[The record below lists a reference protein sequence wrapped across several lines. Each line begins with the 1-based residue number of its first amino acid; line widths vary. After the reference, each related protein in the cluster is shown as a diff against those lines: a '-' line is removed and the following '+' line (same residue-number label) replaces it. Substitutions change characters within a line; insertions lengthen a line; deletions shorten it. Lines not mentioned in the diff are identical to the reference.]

1 MPEWNKVQDSGDR
14 SEWGTGAVRDMR
26 TGKGRYDLIPAVAM
40 HRLARHFENGAV
52 KYGDRNFEKGM
63 PLHAYLDSAIRH
75 AFKLLSGSVDEDHA
89 AAIMWNAA
97 AFIFTQDAI
106 ERGVLPKELDDLP
119 RNHSLRLS
127 KEPEKGV
134 ELCRADIQRRLLS
147 AAGRADGDIEEKER

>member
-1 MPEWNKVQDSGDR
+1 MLFR
-14 SEWGTGAVRDMR
+14 S
-26 TGKGRYDLIPAVAM
+26 
-40 HRLARHFENGAV
+40 
-52 KYGDRNFEKGM
+52 
-63 PLHAYLDSAIRH
+63 YLDSAIRH